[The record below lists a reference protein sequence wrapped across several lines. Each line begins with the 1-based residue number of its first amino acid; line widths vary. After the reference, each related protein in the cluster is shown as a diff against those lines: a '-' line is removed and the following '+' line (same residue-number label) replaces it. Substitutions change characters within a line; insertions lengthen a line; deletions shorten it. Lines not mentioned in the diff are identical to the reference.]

1 MLNINKLCAQ
11 ACALTF
17 LATAPAAMA
26 AELSETGQFLDGV
39 AAIVNEGVVLKS
51 QLREQTE
58 MIIARAGKTNPP
70 MQLPPPNIL
79 REQLLERLIVT
90 EIQLQRADR
99 IGLQVSDQMLNQAI
113 GRIAAQQGIAFEDM
127 PAALAA
133 DGIEYP
139 AFRREMRDELTL
151 DQLRRIDVGQR
162 IRVSPREIQQ
172 CIADLEGNVAIN
184 SDYNLSHILIS
195 MPESASA
202 EQIEDAQAKA
212 NDVYKQLQDGA
223 NFGEMAIRYSDAQ
236 TSLDGGS
243 LGWMKG
249 EQLPTNYTDVVVDLQ
264 EGDVSEPFRTSSSFH
279 IVKVNEMRS
288 AIQRSEI
295 DQVNVRHILVTPN
308 EIIDDETAKQRLEDA
323 IKRIAEGED
332 FGEIAKLLSDDPGSA
347 NNGGEMGWTGP
358 GTFVAEFDKVVA
370 DSEIG
375 TVSEPFHSPF
385 GWHILEVLDRRVYD
399 NTEDLKETNCDGRI
413 RNSKMEEES
422 QLWIRR
428 LRDEAFVDLRV

>member
-1 MLNINKLCAQ
+1 
-11 ACALTF
+11 
-17 LATAPAAMA
+17 MA
-26 AELSETGQFLDGV
+26 DELSQTGQFIDGV

-79 REQLLERLIVT
+79 REQLLERLILT
-90 EIQLQRADR
+90 EIQLQRAER
-99 IGLQVSDQMLNQAI
+99 IGLQVSDQMLSQAI

-133 DGIEYP
+133 DGIVYTV
-139 AFRREMRDELTL
+139 FRRELRDELTL
-151 DQLRRIDVGQR
+151 DQLQRIDVGQR

-172 CIADLEGNVAIN
+172 CIADVEGSVAIN

-202 EQIEDAQAKA
+202 EQIEDAKAKA
-212 NDVYKQLQDGA
+212 DDIYKQLQDGA
-223 NFGEMAIRYSDAQ
+223 DFSEMAIRYSDAQ

-249 EQLPTNYTDVVVDLQ
+249 EQLPTLYTDVVVEMQ
-264 EGDVSEPFRTSSSFH
+264 EGDVSNPFRRSSSFH
-279 IVKVNEMRS
+279 IIKVNEMRS

-323 IKRIAEGED
+323 IKRIGEGED

-358 GTFVAEFDKVVA
+358 GTFVAEFDEVVK

-375 TVSEPFHSPF
+375 VVSKPFHSPF

-399 NTEDLKETNCDGRI
+399 NTEDLKESNCDGRI